1 MSLSFVIPPGSEV
14 MLVRASERTPIWKQ
28 QVGRIFRVGY
38 YSEQDGFGTIWLV
51 NEDGDYEQSI
61 EPRDLLLHFVVLAL
75 SEEKD
80 LLGAGRPSLKKLT
93 AAERKR
99 QLALKA
105 SVMAIPQTA

>member
-1 MSLSFVIPPGSEV
+1 MTNTIPLFYQNV
-14 MLVRASERTPIWKQ
+14 LA
-28 QVGRIFRVGY
+28 
-38 YSEQDGFGTIWLV
+38 
-51 NEDGDYEQSI
+51 GDYQKYVGNFYHATEMFNFFA
-61 EPRDLLLHFVVLAL
+61 D
-75 SEEKD
+75 EKD